1 MSNVLEKLGKL
12 IRDKEGQLRERRL
25 QGARIENR
33 WDNMGRGQNRYKGY
47 KDYVDRETGEEN
59 FDANTEQL
67 EKEIKELRDEY
78 DVEEAIEEDKKK
90 RLEKDFKDREEAE
103 RERGAEP
110 IERTSVEKVD
120 TRIPGYA
127 PVDLP
132 EEVAQTKAPA
142 GSQVP
147 SKIKEAK
154 NKKPRQLEL
163 DLQRTA
169 QAAKLMEEAAKA
181 RRAMKAGKTGMSA
194 LRMLGSGVT
203 KGLALPI
210 ELLSI
215 ISGPSMRA
223 IQEKYE
229 NKDKPK
235 GT

>member
-1 MSNVLEKLGKL
+1 MTPEEIQKLAEEVYAL
-12 IRDKEGQLRERRL
+12 DEELRT
-25 QGARIENR
+25 
-33 WDNMGRGQNRYKGY
+33 D
-47 KDYVDRETGEEN
+47 EN
-59 FDANTEQL
+59 FDDYEKSGRYKAPSYDDYLEQKYPKKYG
-67 EKEIKELRDEY
+67 EYKE
-78 DVEEAIEEDKKK
+78 KK
-90 RLEKDFKDREEAE
+90 RKLSQAKEEE
-103 RERGAEP
+103 RRRKANEAPIPSDEDAPYEEP
-110 IERTSVEKVD
+110 V
-120 TRIPGYA
+120 G
-127 PVDLP
+127 LP

-154 NKKPRQLEL
+154 DKRPRQLEL
-163 DLQRTA
+163 DLQRSA

-223 IQEKYE
+223 IQEEYE